1 MTKHIK
7 NIAICADGAIR
18 EFIPFTFVED
28 QVGKCEWIPSDPEQ
42 AAAWQ
47 HICYSELSQ
56 MDNMAPGSVVIN
68 NQRIAGFRE
77 SVTNKFISY

>member
-1 MTKHIK
+1 MKQIK
-7 NIAICADGAIR
+7 NFAVCADGATR

-28 QVGKCEWIPSDPEQ
+28 QVGKCEWLPSDPEQ

-47 HICYSELSQ
+47 HICCSELSQ
-56 MDNMAPGSVVIN
+56 MPNMAPGSVVID

-77 SVTNKFISY
+77 VGTNKFIPY